1 MRPRP
6 SAVFGLLGVAVCA
19 ISAAA
24 LLIRLSHA
32 HPFTIAA
39 WRLGYAALL
48 ALPASVPALRARGGL
63 RGVAG
68 PVVLAGACLA
78 VHFASWIASMAPASP
93 YATSVAASAT
103 LVASHPVIVAL
114 ATPWL
119 TGRSVP
125 TLARWGV
132 GAALLGACVIALGDA
147 SAGHHQLAGDAL
159 AALGAVAGAGYFL
172 AGARARRTLSLL
184 AYVGPVYAIAAV
196 LLALLAVAA
205 HAPLM
210 VTSPRE
216 HALFVGMALGPMLL
230 GHTLLNWALRYGPAW
245 VVSAAI
251 LAEPVASV
259 VLVGVVLR
267 EAPPAA
273 AVMGAMLVLAG
284 LGLIAGAA
292 RGEGR

>member
-1 MRPRP
+1 MRR
-6 SAVFGLLGVAVCA
+6 SALWKEGLDVVEVVLGLVDG
-19 ISAAA
+19 
-24 LLIRLSHA
+24 LGGKPGDGDLEG
-32 HPFTIAA
+32 
-39 WRLGYAALL
+39 RLGRVGHG
-48 ALPASVPALRARGGL
+48 ASICPRRE
-63 RGVAG
+63 R
-68 PVVLAGACLA
+68 
-78 VHFASWIASMAPASP
+78 
-93 YATSVAASAT
+93 
-103 LVASHPVIVAL
+103 
-114 ATPWL
+114 
-119 TGRSVP
+119 RQ
-125 TLARWGV
+125 
-132 GAALLGACVIALGDA
+132 GAAEETG
-147 SAGHHQLAGDAL
+147 GHHQLAGDAL

-230 GHTLLNWALRYGPAW
+230 GHTLLNWALRYVPAW